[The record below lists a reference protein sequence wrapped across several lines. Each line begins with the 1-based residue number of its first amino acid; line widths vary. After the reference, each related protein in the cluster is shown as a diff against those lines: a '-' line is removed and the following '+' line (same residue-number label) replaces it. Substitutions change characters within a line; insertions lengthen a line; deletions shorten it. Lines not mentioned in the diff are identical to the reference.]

1 MKPARF
7 KIPKGCESIT
17 FEQIGNTLVTTFD
30 VESEFKIGDVCVDE
44 NDVDP
49 IIFIFGGYDGK
60 YPKRY
65 ADVWGDGSGCVIFP
79 IARSYCEE
87 MDFRHATESEK
98 QVIFDAL
105 AKIGIMWDAE
115 KLEIT
120 NLKYVPKVGDCVKL
134 DKEGVILYFFVENET
149 DQYVNSKYTIKGD
162 IIESDNNYNKL
173 GGYFKNS
180 YDRIYTKITPEE
192 LQSAFNKLGYEYD
205 FQTHTATK
213 KRWRAKLGKYY
224 WGITEDIEP
233 IEYREDNDS
242 FDYRNYKIGNYFQTQ
257 EIAQQACDLFLES
270 LKEFNNNLK

>member
-30 VESEFKIGDVCVDE
+30 VESVFKIGDVCVDE
-44 NDVDP
+44 NGKRP

-65 ADVWGDGSGCVIFP
+65 ADVCGDGRGCMIFP
-79 IARSYCEE
+79 IAESFCEE

-105 AKIGIMWDAE
+105 AKISKMWDAE

-120 NLKYVPKVGDCVKL
+120 NLKD
-134 DKEGVILYFFVENET
+134 
-149 DQYVNSKYTIKGD
+149 
-162 IIESDNNYNKL
+162 
-173 GGYFKNS
+173 
-180 YDRIYTKITPEE
+180 
-192 LQSAFNKLGYEYD
+192 
-205 FQTHTATK
+205 TATK
-213 KRWRAKLGKYY
+213 KRWRAELGKYY

-242 FDYRNYKIGNYFQTQ
+242 FDYRNYKIGNYFQTE

>member
-44 NDVDP
+44 SSKSP
-49 IIFIFGGYDGK
+49 IIFVFGGYDGK
-60 YPKRY
+60 YARRY
-65 ADVWGDGSGCVIFP
+65 ADVWGDGSGCFISP
-79 IARSYCEE
+79 IAESYGEE

-105 AKIGIMWDAE
+105 AKIGKMWDAE

-120 NLKYVPKVGDCVKL
+120 NLKYVPKVGDCVKARCFMFEFMGFDCEGFLLAPQHYIDL
-134 DKEGVILYFFVENET
+134 DEPLV
-149 DQYVNSKYTIKGD
+149 VNNPVLSYGI
-162 IIESDNNYNKL
+162 NAYNDL
-173 GGYFKNS
+173 
-180 YDRIYTKITPEE
+180 TKITSEE
-192 LQSAFNKLGYEYD
+192 LQSEFNKLGYEYD

-213 KRWRAKLGKYY
+213 RRWRAKLGEPY
-224 WGITEDIEP
+224 WIFTDFARVLKCIEQ
-233 IEYREDNDS
+233 NDKVDLK
-242 FDYRNYKIGNYFQTQ
+242 FYQTGNYFQTK

-270 LKEFNNNLK
+270 LKEFNKNFK

>member
-44 NDVDP
+44 SGKRP

-60 YPKRY
+60 YARRY
-65 ADVWGDGSGCVIFP
+65 ADVWGDGSGCFISP
-79 IARSYCEE
+79 IAESYGEE

-105 AKIGIMWDAE
+105 AKIGKMWDAE

-120 NLKYVPKVGDCVKL
+120 NLKD
-134 DKEGVILYFFVENET
+134 
-149 DQYVNSKYTIKGD
+149 
-162 IIESDNNYNKL
+162 
-173 GGYFKNS
+173 
-180 YDRIYTKITPEE
+180 
-192 LQSAFNKLGYEYD
+192 
-205 FQTHTATK
+205 TAHK
-213 KRWRAKLGKYY
+213 RRWRAKLGKYY

-242 FDYRNYKIGNYFQTQ
+242 FDRKNYKIGNYFQTE
-257 EIAQQACDLFLES
+257 EIAQQACDLFSEN

>member
-65 ADVWGDGSGCVIFP
+65 ADVWGDGSCCAIFP
-79 IARSYCEE
+79 IAKSYITK

-120 NLKYVPKVGDCVKL
+120 NLKD
-134 DKEGVILYFFVENET
+134 
-149 DQYVNSKYTIKGD
+149 
-162 IIESDNNYNKL
+162 
-173 GGYFKNS
+173 
-180 YDRIYTKITPEE
+180 
-192 LQSAFNKLGYEYD
+192 
-205 FQTHTATK
+205 TAHK
-213 KRWRAKLGKYY
+213 MRWRAENGQIY
-224 WGITEDIEP
+224 WGFDSNFVVDS
-233 IEYREDNDS
+233 YRENNDNYDQRS
-242 FDYRNYKIGNYFQTQ
+242 YEMGNYFQTKKQ
-257 EIAQQACDLFLES
+257 AQQALNLIKDT

>member
-44 NDVDP
+44 SGKRP

-60 YPKRY
+60 HTKRY
-65 ADVWGDGSGCVIFP
+65 ADVWGDGSGCFVFP
-79 IARSYCEE
+79 IAESFCEE

-105 AKIGIMWDAE
+105 AKISKMWDAE

-120 NLKYVPKVGDCVKL
+120 NLKD
-134 DKEGVILYFFVENET
+134 
-149 DQYVNSKYTIKGD
+149 
-162 IIESDNNYNKL
+162 
-173 GGYFKNS
+173 
-180 YDRIYTKITPEE
+180 
-192 LQSAFNKLGYEYD
+192 
-205 FQTHTATK
+205 TAHK
-213 KRWRAKLGKYY
+213 KRWRAKLGEPY
-224 WGITEDIEP
+224 WSITSDIEP
-233 IEYREDNDS
+233 IEFREDNDS
-242 FDYRNYKIGNYFQTQ
+242 VDYRNYRIGNYFQTK
-257 EIAQQACDLFLES
+257 EIAQQACDLFLKS

>member
-105 AKIGIMWDAE
+105 AKIGKMWDAE

-120 NLKYVPKVGDCVKL
+120 NLKD
-134 DKEGVILYFFVENET
+134 
-149 DQYVNSKYTIKGD
+149 
-162 IIESDNNYNKL
+162 
-173 GGYFKNS
+173 
-180 YDRIYTKITPEE
+180 
-192 LQSAFNKLGYEYD
+192 
-205 FQTHTATK
+205 TAHK

>member
-49 IIFIFGGYDGK
+49 IIFIFGGYNGK

-105 AKIGIMWDAE
+105 AKIGKMWDAE

-120 NLKYVPKVGDCVKL
+120 NLKD
-134 DKEGVILYFFVENET
+134 
-149 DQYVNSKYTIKGD
+149 
-162 IIESDNNYNKL
+162 
-173 GGYFKNS
+173 
-180 YDRIYTKITPEE
+180 
-192 LQSAFNKLGYEYD
+192 
-205 FQTHTATK
+205 TAHK
-213 KRWRAKLGKYY
+213 RRWRAELGKYY

-242 FDYRNYKIGNYFQTQ
+242 FDYRNYKIGNYFQTE

>member
-44 NDVDP
+44 DDKST

-60 YPKRY
+60 YTKRY
-65 ADVWGDGSGCVIFP
+65 ADVWGDGSGCFISP
-79 IARSYCEE
+79 IAESYGEE

-105 AKIGIMWDAE
+105 AKIGKMLDAE

-120 NLKYVPKVGDCVKL
+120 NLKYVPKVGDCVKARCFMFEFMGFDCERGLLAPQHYIDL
-134 DKEGVILYFFVENET
+134 DKPKVVNNHVLT
-149 DQYVNSKYTIKGD
+149 DGID
-162 IIESDNNYNKL
+162 AYNDL
-173 GGYFKNS
+173 N
-180 YDRIYTKITPEE
+180 KITREE

-213 KRWRAKLGKYY
+213 RRWRAKLGKYY

-242 FDYRNYKIGNYFQTQ
+242 FDYRNYKIGNYFQTE

>member
-44 NDVDP
+44 NDGNP

-79 IARSYCEE
+79 IAKSYITK

-105 AKIGIMWDAE
+105 AKISKMWDAE

-120 NLKYVPKVGDCVKL
+120 NLKD
-134 DKEGVILYFFVENET
+134 
-149 DQYVNSKYTIKGD
+149 
-162 IIESDNNYNKL
+162 
-173 GGYFKNS
+173 
-180 YDRIYTKITPEE
+180 
-192 LQSAFNKLGYEYD
+192 
-205 FQTHTATK
+205 TAHK
-213 KRWRAKLGKYY
+213 RRWRAELGEPY
-224 WGITEDIEP
+224 WIFTDFIRVLKCIEQ
-233 IEYREDNDS
+233 NDKVDLK
-242 FDYRNYKIGNYFQTQ
+242 FYQTGNYFQTK
-257 EIAQQACDLFLES
+257 EIAQQACDLFSES
-270 LKEFNNNLK
+270 LKKFNNNFK

>member
-1 MKPARF
+1 
-7 KIPKGCESIT
+7 
-17 FEQIGNTLVTTFD
+17 
-30 VESEFKIGDVCVDE
+30 
-44 NDVDP
+44 
-49 IIFIFGGYDGK
+49 
-60 YPKRY
+60 
-65 ADVWGDGSGCVIFP
+65 
-79 IARSYCEE
+79 
-87 MDFRHATESEK
+87 
-98 QVIFDAL
+98 
-105 AKIGIMWDAE
+105 MWDAE

-213 KRWRAKLGKYY
+213 RRWRAKLGKYY

-270 LKEFNNNLK
+270 LKEFNKNLK

>member
-44 NDVDP
+44 NDVEP

-79 IARSYCEE
+79 IAKSYCEE

-105 AKIGIMWDAE
+105 AKIGKMWDAE

-120 NLKYVPKVGDCVKL
+120 NLKYVPKVGDCVKARCFMFEFMGFDCEGGLLAPQHYIDL
-134 DKEGVILYFFVENET
+134 DKPKVI
-149 DQYVNSKYTIKGD
+149 
-162 IIESDNNYNKL
+162 NNPVLTNGINAYNDL
-173 GGYFKNS
+173 N
-180 YDRIYTKITPEE
+180 KITREE
-192 LQSAFNKLGYEYD
+192 LQSAYNKLGYEYD
-205 FQTHTATK
+205 FQTNTAHK
-213 KRWRAKLGKYY
+213 RRWRAKLGEPY
-224 WGITEDIEP
+224 WIFTEFLSVLKCIEQ
-233 IEYREDNDS
+233 NDKIDLK
-242 FDYRNYKIGNYFQTQ
+242 FYQIGNYFQTE

-270 LKEFNNNLK
+270 FKKINNNLK

>member
-44 NDVDP
+44 SGKRP

-65 ADVWGDGSGCVIFP
+65 ADVCGDGRGCMIFP
-79 IARSYCEE
+79 IAESFCEE

-105 AKIGIMWDAE
+105 AKISKMWDAE

-120 NLKYVPKVGDCVKL
+120 NLKYVPKVGDCVKARCFMFEFMGFDCEGFLLAPQHYIDL
-134 DKEGVILYFFVENET
+134 DKPKV
-149 DQYVNSKYTIKGD
+149 VNNPDLTNGI
-162 IIESDNNYNKL
+162 NAYNDL
-173 GGYFKNS
+173 
-180 YDRIYTKITPEE
+180 TKITSEE
-192 LQSAFNKLGYEYD
+192 LQSEFNKLGYEYD

-213 KRWRAKLGKYY
+213 KRWRAKRGKYY

-233 IEYREDNDS
+233 VEYREDNDS
-242 FDYRNYKIGNYFQTQ
+242 FDNKNYKIGNYFQTE

>member
-49 IIFIFGGYDGK
+49 IIFILGGYDGK

-105 AKIGIMWDAE
+105 AKIGKMWDAE

-120 NLKYVPKVGDCVKL
+120 NLKYVPKVGDCVKARCFMFEFMGFDCDDDLLAPQHYIDL
-134 DKEGVILYFFVENET
+134 DEPLV
-149 DQYVNSKYTIKGD
+149 VNNPVLADGI
-162 IIESDNNYNKL
+162 NAYNDL
-173 GGYFKNS
+173 
-180 YDRIYTKITPEE
+180 TKITREE
-192 LQSAFNKLGYEYD
+192 LQSEFNKLGYEYD
-205 FQTHTATK
+205 FQTHTAHK
-213 KRWRAKLGKYY
+213 RRWRAKLGEPY
-224 WGITEDIEP
+224 WIFTDSIRVLKFIEQ
-233 IEYREDNDS
+233 NDKVDRT
-242 FDYRNYKIGNYFQTQ
+242 FYETCNYFQTK
-257 EIAQQACDLFLES
+257 EIAQQACDLFSES
-270 LKEFNNNLK
+270 LKEFNENLK

>member
-44 NDVDP
+44 NGKST
-49 IIFIFGGYDGK
+49 IIFIFGGYVGK

-65 ADVWGDGSGCVIFP
+65 ADVWGDGSGCFISP
-79 IARSYCEE
+79 IAESYGEE

-120 NLKYVPKVGDCVKL
+120 NLKD
-134 DKEGVILYFFVENET
+134 
-149 DQYVNSKYTIKGD
+149 
-162 IIESDNNYNKL
+162 
-173 GGYFKNS
+173 
-180 YDRIYTKITPEE
+180 
-192 LQSAFNKLGYEYD
+192 
-205 FQTHTATK
+205 TAHK
-213 KRWRAKLGKYY
+213 KRWRAELGKYY

-242 FDYRNYKIGNYFQTQ
+242 FDYRNYKIGNYFQTE

>member
-1 MKPARF
+1 MKPSRF
-7 KIPKGCESIT
+7 KIPKGYGFTT

-65 ADVWGDGSGCVIFP
+65 ADVCGDGRGCMIFP
-79 IARSYCEE
+79 IAESFCEE

-105 AKIGIMWDAE
+105 AKISKMWDAE

-120 NLKYVPKVGDCVKL
+120 NLKD
-134 DKEGVILYFFVENET
+134 
-149 DQYVNSKYTIKGD
+149 
-162 IIESDNNYNKL
+162 
-173 GGYFKNS
+173 
-180 YDRIYTKITPEE
+180 
-192 LQSAFNKLGYEYD
+192 
-205 FQTHTATK
+205 TATK
-213 KRWRAKLGKYY
+213 KRWRAELGKYY

-242 FDYRNYKIGNYFQTQ
+242 FDYRNYKIGNYFQTE
-257 EIAQQACDLFLES
+257 EIAQQACDLFLEG

>member
-44 NDVDP
+44 NDGNP

-60 YPKRY
+60 YTRRY

-79 IARSYCEE
+79 IAKSYITK

-105 AKIGIMWDAE
+105 AKIGKMWDAE

-120 NLKYVPKVGDCVKL
+120 NLKD
-134 DKEGVILYFFVENET
+134 
-149 DQYVNSKYTIKGD
+149 
-162 IIESDNNYNKL
+162 
-173 GGYFKNS
+173 
-180 YDRIYTKITPEE
+180 
-192 LQSAFNKLGYEYD
+192 
-205 FQTHTATK
+205 TAHK
-213 KRWRAKLGKYY
+213 RRWRAKLGEPY
-224 WGITEDIEP
+224 WIFTDFIRVLKCIEQ
-233 IEYREDNDS
+233 NDKVDLK
-242 FDYRNYKIGNYFQTQ
+242 FYQTGNYFQTE

-270 LKEFNNNLK
+270 LKEFNKNLK